1 MIMMKLYGKS
11 YLYIPRCSKPFW
23 DVFPLSH
30 KKTPHC
36 CQQTNVLLVTMF
48 IPIKKPEVLSAEQD
62 CNLDVAYVLSGRD
75 VVFMYKCPVKLPG
88 VICLLRY

>member
-1 MIMMKLYGKS
+1 
-11 YLYIPRCSKPFW
+11 
-23 DVFPLSH
+23 
-30 KKTPHC
+30 
-36 CQQTNVLLVTMF
+36 MF